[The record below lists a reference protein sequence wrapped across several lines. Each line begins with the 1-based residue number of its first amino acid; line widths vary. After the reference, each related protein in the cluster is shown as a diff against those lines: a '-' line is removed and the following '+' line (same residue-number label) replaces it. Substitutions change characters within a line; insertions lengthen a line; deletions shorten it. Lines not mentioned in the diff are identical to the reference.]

1 MKRLFLTVVAVALA
15 IGFSLPPA
23 PVSAQEDFSTWSLW
37 VGGHYTGFEDYYKRV
52 GEFDRGE
59 EGAMPEIALR
69 YSGYREKENFYISGH
84 YYDPKRMSLELEG
97 SSKDIISARISY
109 KSFHRQRGTDL
120 LRNLVVREATD
131 RTAGTP
137 GGKMVTYEDKASGAD
152 FGYTR
157 HQIESDFQVKVPGA
171 SGVRFWVTHR
181 ALLEEGEEQKV
192 VSMHCSSC
200 HLVSTS
206 ASVDRRTHTIN
217 TGVEGA
223 AGPLL
228 LSYEFS
234 YRNFR
239 SEVTTVE
246 AFYDTAQHPVNGGAI
261 DEFGSRVN
269 FDGEFVPFGQY
280 ADIQKLAHT
289 IKVKTELGRGQLLG
303 GFTNSTVDNQT
314 VDLKAKGNHGRL
326 KFIYPLSSKTKMVAS
341 ASMGKIENDEV
352 LVDIAPWRDGLVGG
366 GQNFD
371 FTRYSNLTRTE
382 GKGSLELLYQ
392 PSRRYRFS
400 ILGGYE
406 GITRDDYPE
415 FGADQKTTKLKF
427 QMGVK
432 YRPSLKFTSRLKYS
446 FESIDTPFS
455 PSGRMFEASGNP
467 VGNPVLTPLANNTQ
481 VFYFQRDS
489 IRYGDVTNQPASL
502 HEVEVSL
509 SFKPTGKFSFSPG
522 LKVGMETNSDNEN
535 LNFERTKFQP
545 HFSVNLSP
553 NASWNFFGDYTYLF
567 DKSNGLAVVP
577 MMDG

>member
-1 MKRLFLTVVAVALA
+1 MRRLVLTVVAVALA
-15 IGFSLPPA
+15 GSFSLRPSLG
-23 PVSAQEDFSTWSLW
+23 SAQESSSAWSLW
-37 VGGHYTGFEDYYKRV
+37 LGGHYTGFEDYYKKV
-52 GEFDRGE
+52 GEFDRGQ

-69 YSGYREKENFYISGH
+69 YSGYREREDFYISGH
-84 YYDPKRMSLELEG
+84 YYDPERMSLELEG
-97 SSKDIISARISY
+97 SSKGIVSARISY
-109 KSFHRQRGTDL
+109 QSFPRQRGTDL

-131 RTAGTP
+131 RSGSTAG
-137 GGKMVTYEDKASGAD
+137 GKIVTYEDKAPDAD
-152 FGYTR
+152 FGYTH
-157 HQIESDFQVKVPGA
+157 HQIESDFQVKVPGK

-181 ALLEEGEEQKV
+181 ALLEEGQEQKV

-206 ASVDRRTHTIN
+206 ASVDRRTHTVN
-217 TGVEGA
+217 TGVEGQ
-223 AGPLL
+223 AGPFL

-239 SEVTTVE
+239 SEVITSE
-246 AFYDTAQHPVNGGAI
+246 AFYDTAQHPVNGGAL
-261 DEFGSRVN
+261 DEFGTRLN
-269 FDGEFVPFGQY
+269 FSGEVVPFGQY

-289 IKVKTELGRGQLLG
+289 IKVRTEVGRGQLLS
-303 GFTNSTVDNQT
+303 GFTSSAVKNQT
-314 VDLKAKGNHGRL
+314 VDLQAKGNHGSVE
-326 KFIYPLSSKTKMVAS
+326 FTYPLSGKTKMVAS
-341 ASMGKIENDEV
+341 AFLGKIENDEV
-352 LVDIAPWRDGLVGG
+352 FVNLATWREGLTGG
-366 GQNFD
+366 GQSFD
-371 FTRYSNLTRTE
+371 YTRYSSLTRTE
-382 GKGSLELLYQ
+382 GKTSLELLYQ

-427 QMGVK
+427 QMGVR
-432 YRPSLKFTSRLKYS
+432 YRPSLKFTGRLKYS

-455 PSGRMFEASGNP
+455 PSGRMFEAPGNS
-467 VGNPVLTPLANNTQ
+467 VLTPLANNTQ

-489 IRYGDVTNQPASL
+489 IRYGDVTNQPASI

-509 SFKPTGKFSFSPG
+509 SFKPTQKFSFSPG
-522 LKVGMETNSDNEN
+522 LKVGRETNSGNES
-535 LNFERTKFQP
+535 LDFMRTKFQP

-553 NASWNFFGDYTYLF
+553 NASWNFFGDYAYLF